1 MDAVKKDA
9 STVDLFDIIL
19 KTKLQALIKT
29 LVKLYSRLLL
39 GSRTAFAYYVDKAE
53 VDTLPHCFELCKSF
67 GGESFC
73 EKIEAVRLNGLLAP
87 WE

>member
-29 LVKLYSRLLL
+29 LVKLYFRLLL
-39 GSRTAFAYYVDKAE
+39 GSCTAFAYCVYETE
-53 VDTLPHCFELCKSF
+53 VETLPHCFELCKSC
-67 GGESFC
+67 GSESFC
-73 EKIEAVRLNGLLAP
+73 KKIKAIRLDGLLAP
-87 WE
+87 RE